1 MTTTKR
7 SPNTSTATATTL
19 FALFS
24 LRQPEDAQRLQ
35 AIFEANPVLQARM
48 LERMKAA
55 QKAAEPYV
63 QPKLESYAEPASSKS
78 RCVGLRMFC
87 GCVCVFLS
95 LAFSSPQSS
104 SQQKKAHGR

>member
-7 SPNTSTATATTL
+7 SPNTSTATATTR
-19 FALFS
+19 FAFFS
-24 LRQPEDAQRLQ
+24 SRQPEDAQRLQ

-87 GCVCVFLS
+87 VCVCFFCHSHSARLKVIHS
-95 LAFSSPQSS
+95 RRE
-104 SQQKKAHGR
+104 AHGR